1 MGELYTKNTKISI
14 TIKGDGSEIF
24 DYNLPQPHN
33 YYRRSDIYTIEYIIN
48 GFFHTNNSIA
58 YLNDIL
64 ARFTLS
70 MNVIETKVS
79 RSDATGI
86 ELSLFQNLKS
96 IAKYKNYESVD
107 IGQDNIFW
115 SIKLYT
121 EDLIKESGEGN
132 LVAYSLLESFAF
144 ARFIDRAKDKS
155 TLKAKVRSIWNWYND
170 RGWTIPQRYKRTL
183 KEHLEETM
191 ATRSEH
197 MRRVTKE
204 RAAANKAKVINAI
217 TGLYADEYKKKS
229 GSWHFGRIC
238 EATNLS
244 PNTVKKYIKEYEN
257 DDR

>member
-1 MGELYTKNTKISI
+1 MSELYNNNTKISI
-14 TIKGDGSEIF
+14 KIKGDGSEIF
-24 DYNLPQPHN
+24 DYNLPHPLN

-70 MNVIETKVS
+70 MNVLETKVS
-79 RSDATGI
+79 RADATGI

-96 IAKYKNYESVD
+96 IVRHKNYESVD

-121 EDLIKESGEGN
+121 EDLIKECGEGN

-155 TLKAKVRSIWNWYND
+155 TLKAKCRSIWNWYDD
-170 RGWTIPQRYKRTL
+170 RDWTIPKRYDKTQ
-183 KEHLEETM
+183 KQYLEETM

-197 MRRVTKE
+197 LRNVKKEEARRN
-204 RAAANKAKVINAI
+204 RANVINLI
-217 TGLYADEYKKKS
+217 TGLMSYEYKKKS
-229 GSWHFGRIC
+229 GSWHFSKIA
-238 EATNLS
+238 EAVKLTS
-244 PNTVKKYIKEYEN
+244 KTVAKIVKEYEN
-257 DDR
+257 E